1 MAGIVGTLAAAVV
14 AFAVLAVAGHA
25 MPNWLVLVATLA
37 FAKGL
42 VALGIV
48 ALMRGGLV
56 SFGQGT
62 FYCAGAYAAG
72 MAMRSFGISDAA
84 LLVALGAI
92 AGLFLGVI
100 IAPLLAGYRGI
111 FFATLTLALSMI
123 VYGILNKTYSLG
135 CSDGLNL
142 HAPRFFGYQPA
153 ASQNA
158 SYALFLFTSLV
169 TVVAASLCRIHFD
182 SVRGL
187 LSHAARDNEIRVEYL
202 GASVRWVNGINFII
216 AAALGG
222 IGGAL
227 SALSLGHIDP
237 DFAFWTTSG
246 EFVFLAILSGYMSV
260 AAVFVAAILLELVR
274 SFSSQYFPNTWQGAL
289 GVFLLLIILF
299 LPGGLGSLGLRPRK
313 NPNDRAPGDHRPA
326 KSVRRGG
333 RRQRHLCRG
342 SARPEAR
349 PDRQQRC
356 RQDHLRQHRHRS
368 SQARCRPRD
377 ARRQE
382 HHRPCSPPGA
392 PRRRQPLLPDPAAFH
407 QSDAGAEF
415 AHGARHSARGRIVV
429 VAVGAVRRQ
438 NGRAR

>member
-1 MAGIVGTLAAAVV
+1 MSGIFGTLAAAVI
-14 AFAVLAVAGHA
+14 ACAALALAGYA
-25 MPNWLVLVATLA
+25 APNWLVLIATLA
-37 FAKGL
+37 FSKGL

-72 MAMRSFGISDAA
+72 MAMRSFEINDAA
-84 LLVALGAI
+84 LLVALGAV
-92 AGLFLGVI
+92 AGLILGVI

-135 CSDGLNL
+135 GSDGLNL
-142 HAPRFFGYQPA
+142 HAPSFFGYRPA
-153 ASQNA
+153 ASENA
-158 SYALFLFTSLV
+158 SYALFLFTSLT
-169 TVVAASLCRIHFD
+169 TVIAAAMCRIHFD

-202 GASVRWVNGINFII
+202 GASVRWINGVNFAI

-246 EFVFLAILSGYMSV
+246 EFVFLAILSGYVSV
-260 AAVFVAAILLELVR
+260 TAVFVAAILVELGR
-274 SFSSQYFPNTWQGAL
+274 SYSSQYFPNTWQGAL

-299 LPGGLGSLGLRPRK
+299 LPGGLGSLALRLRVS
-313 NPNDRAPGDHRPA
+313 RAKPEPA
-326 KSVRRGG
+326 
-333 RRQRHLCRG
+333 
-342 SARPEAR
+342 
-349 PDRQQRC
+349 
-356 RQDHLRQHRHRS
+356 
-368 SQARCRPRD
+368 
-377 ARRQE
+377 
-382 HHRPCSPPGA
+382 
-392 PRRRQPLLPDPAAFH
+392 PA
-407 QSDAGAEF
+407 ETLK
-415 AHGARHSARGRIVV
+415 
-429 VAVGAVRRQ
+429 
-438 NGRAR
+438 

>member
-1 MAGIVGTLAAAVV
+1 MAGIVGPLAAAVI
-14 AFAVLAVAGHA
+14 AFAVLAAGGYA

-42 VALGIV
+42 GALGIA

-92 AGLFLGVI
+92 AGLFLGAI
-100 IAPLLAGYRGI
+100 IAPLLAGYRCI

-135 CSDGLNL
+135 GSDGLNL
-142 HAPRFFGYQPA
+142 HAPRFFGSQPA
-153 ASQNA
+153 GSQSA
-158 SYALFLFTSLV
+158 YALFLFTSRV
-169 TVVAASLCRIHFD
+169 TVIAAALCRIHFD

-299 LPGGLGSLGLRPRK
+299 LPGGLGSLALRLRPS
-313 NPNDRAPGDHRPA
+313 GA
-326 KSVRRGG
+326 KPV
-333 RRQRHLCRG
+333 QA
-342 SARPEAR
+342 SADKSE
-349 PDRQQRC
+349 
-356 RQDHLRQHRHRS
+356 
-368 SQARCRPRD
+368 
-377 ARRQE
+377 
-382 HHRPCSPPGA
+382 
-392 PRRRQPLLPDPAAFH
+392 
-407 QSDAGAEF
+407 
-415 AHGARHSARGRIVV
+415 
-429 VAVGAVRRQ
+429 
-438 NGRAR
+438 